1 LLALLRLRRTI
12 IWLPHVTELPSGTV
26 TFLFTDVEGSTRL
39 LKQLGEEYG
48 DVLDA
53 HQSILRAAF
62 AESNGQEIDT
72 QGDSFF
78 VAFSRAKDA
87 VAAAVEGQ
95 RRLAAHP
102 WPDEA
107 ELRVRMGV
115 HTGEPVVGPE
125 RYVGLAVHRAARV
138 MAAGHGGQI
147 LLSSVTRELVA
158 DDLGSGVSLRDLGEC
173 RLKDLDR
180 PERLFQVVGEG
191 LASEFPPLRTQD
203 APTAYSGL
211 EDELAVAAEA
221 IVRPRVSRR
230 TLLAGLAIG
239 VVAAAAIAVVVVS
252 GGGSK
257 ADLRI
262 EPNSAVAVDP
272 GTGKV
277 VASVPVGSGP
287 VRVAAGAG
295 ALWVANQNAGTVS
308 RIDPVTKAVVQT
320 IDVGSG
326 PAGIAVGDGAVWVA
340 NASDGTLSRIN
351 VDTNTEV
358 QKIPGLQ
365 GPRGVAYGEGSVWVA
380 TLDDR
385 SVTRVDPAT
394 GAVLETIPTGGTPT
408 AIAVGAGS
416 VWVTNEAGSSVLR
429 ISPQTNTVTQT
440 INVGNGP
447 GAIAVGLGSV
457 WVANTLDGTVS
468 RINATT
474 GTGIALVRVGEG
486 PRDIAIGRE
495 AVWVANEFSGSVSR
509 ISPRTNNVTGSTT
522 TASHPTG
529 LAFAS
534 AAVWVTVRPAG
545 GAHRGG
551 TFTFAVDSDPV
562 ESVDPGIAYSQ
573 SSWQILSLTGDGLTA
588 FKRVGG
594 SEGTIVVPDLA
605 TNLPTPTDSGRT
617 YTFQLR
623 SGIRYSTGALV
634 EPTDIRGALERDF
647 ELGSAPANYY
657 SDIVGASACTKGR
670 RCNLSRGIIVAG
682 DTIIFHLVAPDPE
695 FLQKLAVP
703 FAYVVPSS
711 TPRRTARARPPPGT
725 GPYAIVSYDPKRR
738 LELKRNPHFHE
749 WSSAARPDGYPD
761 AIVMKIGISDDAATT
776 DVERG
781 RLDYTPFL
789 QPHRMNEAA
798 TRYGGQLHS
807 NAVSQT
813 SYLLLNTRLPPF
825 DVLDARRALSYA
837 LDRNEIIRRAGGSRL
852 FQATCQILP
861 PNFPGYTPYC
871 PYTIHPS
878 KTGSWRAPDLA
889 KARRLIARS
898 GTTGTHVT
906 VLSPTGSDW
915 EGDARYVV
923 QLLDRLGYRASRRAL
938 SFKALGAHPF
948 SGSRKEVQIFIG
960 AWVADYP
967 SPGAFIQPVLSCTSS
982 QNDSGFCNPKV
993 DAEMR
998 RAKTLEPTDPQAA
1011 DAQWAHIDRELVNAA
1026 PWIPYLNGR
1035 ALDFVSKR
1043 VGNFQ
1048 LHPEWGVLF
1057 DQLWVR

>member
-1 LLALLRLRRTI
+1 MPPI
-12 IWLPHVTELPSGTV
+12 VELPSGTV

-39 LKQLGEEYG
+39 LKLLGEGYG
-48 DVLDA
+48 DVLAA
-53 HQSILRAAF
+53 HQSILREAF
-62 AESNGQEIDT
+62 ADSNGLEIDT

-78 VAFSRAKDA
+78 VAFRRAKDA
-87 VAAAVEGQ
+87 VAAAVDGQ
-95 RRLAAHP
+95 RRLGAYP
-102 WPDEA
+102 WPDDGQ
-107 ELRVRMGV
+107 LRVRMGV

-147 LLSSVTRELVA
+147 LLTSVTRELVE
-158 DDLGSGVSLRDLGEC
+158 DDLGDGMSLRDLGEC

-180 PERLFQVVGEG
+180 PERLFQVVSEG
-191 LASEFPPLRTQD
+191 LANEFPPLRTQD

-211 EDELAVAAEA
+211 EEELAAAAAQA
-221 IVRPRVSRR
+221 IVSPRRASRR
-230 TLLAGLAIG
+230 VLAAALAAG
-239 VVAAAAIAVVVVS
+239 VVAAAVVAAVVVS
-252 GGGSK
+252 GRGGSK

-262 EPNSAVAVDP
+262 APNSAVAVDP
-272 GTGKV
+272 GTGKA

-308 RIDPVTKAVVQT
+308 RIDPATKAAVQT
-320 IDVGSG
+320 IEVGSG
-326 PAGIAVGDGAVWVA
+326 PAGIAVGNGSVWVA

-351 VDTNTEV
+351 ADTNTEV
-358 QKIPGLQ
+358 QTIKGLQ

-380 TLDDR
+380 TLDNR
-385 SVTRVDPAT
+385 SVTRVDPT
-394 GAVLETIPTGGTPT
+394 NGKVVKTIPTGGTPT

-416 VWVTNEAGSSVLR
+416 VWVTNEASSSVLR
-429 ISPQTNTVTQT
+429 ISPRTNTVTQT

-468 RINATT
+468 RIDANT
-474 GTGIALVRVGEG
+474 GTVIALVKVGEG
-486 PRDIAIGRE
+486 PRDIAVGRD
-495 AVWVANEFSGSVSR
+495 AVWVANEFSGTVSR
-509 ISPRTNNVTGSTT
+509 IDPHTNSVVSSTNTGSR
-522 TASHPTG
+522 PTG
-529 LAFAS
+529 LAVAS
-534 AAVWVTVRPAG
+534 DAVWATVRPAG

-551 TFTFAVDSDPV
+551 TFTLAVDSDPV
-562 ESVDPGIAYSQ
+562 DSIDPGTAYSQ

-594 SEGTIVVPDLA
+594 SEGTTVVPDLA
-605 TNLPTPTDSGRT
+605 TNLPTPTDGGKT
-617 YTFQLR
+617 YTFRLR
-623 SGIRYSTGALV
+623 RGIRYSTGALV
-634 EPTDIRGALERDF
+634 KPTDIRGALERDF
-647 ELGSAPANYY
+647 ELGYAPANYY

-670 RCNLSRGIIVAG
+670 RCNLSHGIIVAR
-682 DTIIFHLVAPDPE
+682 DTIVFHLVAPDPE

-711 TPRRTARARPPPGT
+711 TPLRTTRARPPPGT

-738 LELKRNPHFHE
+738 LELRRNPHFHE
-749 WSSAARPDGYPD
+749 WSPAARPDGYPD

-789 QPHRMNEAA
+789 QPHRINEAA
-798 TRYGGQLHS
+798 TRYAGQLHS
-807 NAVSQT
+807 NAVPQT
-813 SYLLLNTRLPPF
+813 SYLLMNTRVSPF
-825 DVLDARRALSYA
+825 DALDARRALSYA

-852 FQATCQILP
+852 FQPTCQILP
-861 PNFPGYTPYC
+861 PNFPGYTRYC

-878 KTGSWRAPDLA
+878 KAGSWRAPDLA
-889 KARRLIARS
+889 KARSLIARS
-898 GTTGTHVT
+898 GPTGMHVT

-915 EGDARYVV
+915 EGDARYTV
-923 QLLDRLGYRASRRAL
+923 QLLDSLGYKATRKAL
-938 SFKALGAHPF
+938 SFKALGEHPF
-948 SGSRKEVQIFIG
+948 SGSRKNVQIYIG

-967 SPGAFIQPVLSCTSS
+967 SAALFIEPNFSCSS
-982 QNDSGFCNPKV
+982 SLNDSGFCSRKL

-998 RAKTLEPTDPQAA
+998 RAKTLQPTDPDAA
-1011 DAQWAHIDRELVNAA
+1011 DAQWAHIDQELVNAA

-1035 ALDFVSKR
+1035 ALDLVSKR

-1048 LHPEWGVLF
+1048 LHPEWGVLY